1 MKPVD
6 LKLIAEWF
14 DHIAQLADDKKT
26 ATGVVMEDWAAF
38 DEIKS
43 LAKRSSEFVK
53 SHLINHDEK

>member
-14 DHIAQLADDKKT
+14 DHIAQIADDKKT

-53 SHLINHDEK
+53 SHILEENN